1 MASTPVKAKLSPTRL
16 TLGQRLRAL
25 RLARGLTLQSV
36 AEGAQCSRSFLSMLE
51 RGQTD
56 VSATLLQ
63 RIAKVFGLS
72 AADILPDEGKAEYL
86 QIVRHQEAPH
96 TVRLD
101 EGVQAQILF
110 SGVAH
115 RIQPVLLT
123 LEANAAQ
130 RNDTGHAGEEFVYV
144 LSGEVRL
151 VVHDAP
157 PRTLRPGDSAYYP
170 SALPHS
176 LSNAGRETAQ
186 VLTLSTP
193 PRLV

>member
-1 MASTPVKAKLSPTRL
+1 
-16 TLGQRLRAL
+16 
-25 RLARGLTLQSV
+25 
-36 AEGAQCSRSFLSMLE
+36 
-51 RGQTD
+51 
-56 VSATLLQ
+56 LLQ
-63 RIAKVFGLS
+63 RVTRVFGLS
-72 AADILPDEGKAEYL
+72 AADILPDEGQAEFL
-86 QIVRHQEAPH
+86 KVVRHQEAPQ
-96 TVRLD
+96 TVHLA
-101 EGVQAQILF
+101 EGVEAQILF

-123 LEANAAQ
+123 LAVGSSQ
-130 RNDTGHAGEEFVYV
+130 RNETGHAGEEFVYV
-144 LSGEVRL
+144 LAGEVRL

-176 LSNAGRETAQ
+176 LSNAGKTDAQ